1 MFDLKVTAFLNAL
14 GVVAYTALVAW
25 IMQSMGKIEGEPSLL
40 GPMAFLML
48 FVLSAA
54 ITGSLVLG
62 RPVLLYLDGLK
73 AEAVRLLLYTIG
85 WLGAITIIALL
96 VNAFLM
102 IR

>member
-1 MFDLKVTAFLNAL
+1 MTNLKLTAFLNAL

-40 GPMAFLML
+40 GPVAFLML

-54 ITGSLVLG
+54 VTGSLVLG
-62 RPVLLYLDGLK
+62 RPILLYLNGLK

-85 WLGAITIIALL
+85 WLGVITIAAIL
-96 VNAFLM
+96 VNVRVM
-102 IR
+102 TR